1 MSSLWQYRATHTE
14 PADDRPGLL
23 CEHEGQFH
31 WIRMSENGELA
42 EHRIES
48 DRPEGTYKTVHWQAH
63 FELLPTQF
71 QQAGLLEGANQKQ
84 AVGDSFSLQFAGEKG
99 DLHLAGGLLSLSQRL
114 EHNRSWSNDPAL
126 RNAEGLSFVWV
137 HEQQAH
143 VLAYHQGDLLVCNSY
158 PVANN
163 AEVLYFALV
172 PYHMEKVHPSKV
184 ALVVWADENRLNAL
198 ENEGE
203 RMGIRVSSAPQSAVY
218 GPNKSV
224 PFSHFLAPLLELAAC
239 ELPEGN

>member
-14 PADDRPGLL
+14 PANDRPGLL

-31 WIRMSENGELA
+31 HIRLSESGELA

-48 DRPEGTYKTVHWQAH
+48 ERPEGDYKTVLWQAF

-71 QQAGLLEGANQKQ
+71 EKAGLLEEANQQ
-84 AVGDSFSLQFAGEKG
+84 QRVGDSFSLHFAGKNG
-99 DLHLAGGLLSLSQRL
+99 DLHLAGGLLSLSKRL
-114 EHNRSWSNDPAL
+114 EANRSWSNDSAL

-137 HEQQAH
+137 HENTAH
-143 VLAYHQGDLLVCNSY
+143 VMVYHEGDLLLANSY

-163 AEVLYFALV
+163 AEVMYFALA
-172 PYHMEKVHPSKV
+172 PFHMEKVHPSKI
-184 ALVVWADENRLNAL
+184 ALVVWADENRQAVL
-198 ENEGE
+198 ENEGD
-203 RMGIRVSSAPQSAVY
+203 RMGIRICSAPQSAVY
-218 GPNKSV
+218 GLNKSV